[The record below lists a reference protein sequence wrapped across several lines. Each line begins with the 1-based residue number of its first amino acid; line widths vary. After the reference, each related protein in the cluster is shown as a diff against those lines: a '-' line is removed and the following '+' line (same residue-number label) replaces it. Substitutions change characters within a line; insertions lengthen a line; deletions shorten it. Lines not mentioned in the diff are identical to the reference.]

1 MAEEK
6 PNFDFICRTCLEK
19 STKMYSL
26 TGAIINLEVN
36 IAAMLEFCTSQ
47 KMILSEDLPN
57 NVCLSCFKTIRIAYR
72 FFKQF
77 YEVQQQLTNLK
88 DADGMDE
95 EETLLFEVETN
106 SPDKEESRDA
116 TKSDNEIE
124 PEFIDIIKQE
134 DSVDDL
140 FEENS
145 SESLINNDTQLNSAE
160 EIKDEYVEE
169 AATFSQMLD
178 LQGEDLLQSKIE
190 FIVDETKNS
199 EPIEKRERYI
209 CPICGKKFIKAEV
222 FRAHIAAYNLS
233 KITCTRCPTK
243 PEYDLT
249 EYFYHYR
256 NFHKYHCDICDKRL
270 VSSYGYYYHKKQHEN
285 IKMYKCS
292 FQNCSKSFTMKH
304 LLTKHENG
312 HHSTKIFS
320 CKLCCATFNTNDS
333 LRYHLKV
340 HNNKKDHLCTACGK
354 AFFQA
359 VHLRDH
365 MYRHLGYKKF
375 VCDICGKSFVT
386 NSSLKKHMIYCTKKH
401 GLDVN

>member
-1 MAEEK
+1 MEEEK
-6 PNFDFICRTCLEK
+6 DNFDWICRACLEK

-26 TGAIINLEVN
+26 TGSIVNLEVN

-47 KMILSEDLPN
+47 KLVLSEDLPN

-77 YEVQQQLTNLK
+77 YEVQQQLMNLK
-88 DADGMDE
+88 DSDGSFE
-95 EETLLFEVETN
+95 EETLLFEVETTP
-106 SPDKEESRDA
+106 PDKEENGDPV
-116 TKSDNEIE
+116 KSDEE
-124 PEFIDIIKQE
+124 HEVEFIIKQE
-134 DSVDDL
+134 DSI
-140 FEENS
+140 EEDS
-145 SESLINNDTQLNSAE
+145 SQSTINNDTQLNSMV
-160 EIKDEYVEE
+160 EIKDEYIEE
-169 AATFSQMLD
+169 DANFSQILN
-178 LQGEDLLQSKIE
+178 LQGVESKIE

-199 EPIEKRERYI
+199 ESIEKRERYI
-209 CPICGKKFIKAEV
+209 CPICGQKFIRAEL
-222 FRAHIAAYNLS
+222 FRAHITSYNLS

-256 NFHKYHCDICDKRL
+256 HFHKYHCDICDKRL

-285 IKMYKCS
+285 IKLYKCS

-304 LLTKHENG
+304 LLTKHENS
-312 HHSTKIFS
+312 HHSTKIYN
-320 CKLCCATFNTNDS
+320 CKLCRATFNTNDS

-340 HNNKKDHLCTACGK
+340 HDNKKDHLCTACGK

-386 NSSLKKHMIYCTKKH
+386 NSSLKKHIIYCTKKH